1 MENRDYFNKLLF
13 NSVFAWWQWDIKSNS
28 VIFNNLK
35 VTMLGY
41 DPGDFIDKGY
51 QAFTELLHPDDYK
64 KAMDAMM
71 RVLKKETGL
80 YQVDY
85 RIRANNSEYHW
96 YMDRGTVIEYNSDG
110 SPSVLRGIVIDLG
123 KEAGSGASIDAIVE
137 LIERSASAGNE
148 FMFTICSNCG
158 NAKIN
163 INKWIPITDNMK
175 LNLPSRIS
183 HGVCPDC
190 LYRLYPEL
198 AEKIL
203 SRVKDI

>member
-1 MENRDYFNKLLF
+1 MGNREYFNKLLY
-13 NSVFAWWQWDIKSNS
+13 NSAFAWWQWDISANE

-35 VTMLGY
+35 AAMLGY
-41 DPGDFIDKGY
+41 DPADFINKGY

-71 RVLKKETGL
+71 RVLKNETGL

-85 RIRANNSEYHW
+85 RIRAKNSEYHW
-96 YMDRGTVIEYNSDG
+96 YMDRGTVIEYKADG
-110 SPSVLRGIVIDLG
+110 TPAVLRGIVIDLG
-123 KEAGSGASIDAIVE
+123 KETCHGTSIDSIIE
-137 LIERSASAGNE
+137 LIEKSASGRNDY
-148 FMFTICSNCG
+148 MFTLCSNCG
-158 NAKIN
+158 NAKIDV
-163 INKWIPITDNMK
+163 NKWIPITDSMK
-175 LNLPSRIS
+175 SNLPSSIS

-203 SRVKDI
+203 SRIVNI